1 MISLG
6 ASRNLQQS
14 NQPYLICF
22 INQYIFELN
31 FIRKEVSFQKKTLLY
46 AYMYPTPKIYKTVS
60 FPKGVTK
67 YTLQWVCSTTAL
79 SVRPY
84 IAYTPTLL

>member
-1 MISLG
+1 
-6 ASRNLQQS
+6 
-14 NQPYLICF
+14 
-22 INQYIFELN
+22 
-31 FIRKEVSFQKKTLLY
+31 
-46 AYMYPTPKIYKTVS
+46 MYPTPKIYKTVS